1 MSPRRGRPPG
11 GKTDPNRVQL
21 PFKTAEVTR
30 AIRGVLNMGLT
41 VSRIDIEPRTGLI
54 SITPAAPTVSRAADE
69 KAA

>member
-1 MSPRRGRPPG
+1 
-11 GKTDPNRVQL
+11 
-21 PFKTAEVTR
+21 
-30 AIRGVLNMGLT
+30 MGLT